1 MTGQREQDL
10 SADSVTEDRAPLAF
24 ILKLGRALHTYGY
37 PAHRLEAILEETT
50 RRLGLEGQF
59 FSTPTS
65 IFIAFGPQDDQRT
78 HLLRVEPGETDLGKL
93 ADLDEVTTR
102 VLSGE
107 MSPGEGMRR
116 IDEIL
121 LAPPLYGRL
130 LTVLAFAL
138 ASASASRFL
147 GGGVREIAVSSAIGL
162 MIGAL
167 SLIARK
173 FSSFARIFEPAAA
186 FLASAFAVL
195 IAAKVGAHS
204 ISNDVLAGLIV
215 LVPGLTLTVAITEL
229 SSQHLVAGTS
239 SLTGA
244 FVAFLKLGFGVA
256 VGGKVMASIVGSPR
270 IASPTALPDWTEYI
284 ALIAAPVGFTILL
297 RAHKRDVLW
306 IILAGALAVA
316 GSRAGGQ
323 ALGPELGVFVGSL
336 TVGVASNLYARFLNR
351 PSTVTLVPGILLLV
365 PGSMG
370 FRSIAAMLDQHVVP
384 GVDTAFRMILIAV
397 ALVAGILMSKV
408 ILPSRRVV

>member
-1 MTGQREQDL
+1 MIRQREPDL
-10 SADSVTEDRAPLAF
+10 STDSADRAPLAF

-37 PAHRLEAILEETT
+37 PAHRLESILEEVT

-65 IFIAFGPQDDQRT
+65 IFVAFGPQEDQRT
-78 HLLRVEPGETDLGKL
+78 HLLRVEPGETNLGKL
-93 ADLDEVTTR
+93 ADLDEATSF
-102 VLSGE
+102 VLSGAL
-107 MSPGEGMRR
+107 SPREGLRR

-121 LAPPLYGRL
+121 AAPPLYGRA
-130 LTVLAFAL
+130 LTVFAFGL

-147 GGGVREIAVSSAIGL
+147 GGGVKEIAVSAAIGL

-167 SLIARK
+167 SIIARK
-173 FSSFARIFEPAAA
+173 FSSFARIFEPVAA
-186 FLASAFAVL
+186 FLASAVAVF

-204 ISNDVLAGLIV
+204 ISNDMLAGLIV

-244 FVAFLKLGFGVA
+244 FVVFLKLGFGVA
-256 VGGKVMASIVGSPR
+256 LGGRVMASIVGAPR
-270 IASPTALPDWTEYI
+270 IASPVPLPDWTEYI
-284 ALIAAPVGFTILL
+284 ALVAAPIGFAILL
-297 RAHKRDVLW
+297 RAHKRDAVW

-316 GSRAGGQ
+316 GSRAGGRL
-323 ALGPELGVFVGSL
+323 LGPELGVFVGSL
-336 TVGVASNLYARFLNR
+336 TVGAASNLYARFLNR
-351 PSTVTLVPGILLLV
+351 PSTVTLVPGILMLV
-365 PGSMG
+365 PGSLG

-384 GVDTAFRMILIAV
+384 GVETAFKMILIAV

-408 ILPSRRVV
+408 IVPARRVA

>member
-1 MTGQREQDL
+1 MIRQRETEL
-10 SADSVTEDRAPLAF
+10 STDPMAEERAPLAF

-37 PAHRLEAILEETT
+37 PAHNLESILEVVT

-65 IFIAFGPQDDQRT
+65 IFVAFGPQHDQRT

-93 ADLDEVTTR
+93 ADLDETTSR
-102 VLSGE
+102 VLSGD
-107 MSPGEGMRR
+107 MHPREGLSR

-121 LAPPLYGRL
+121 AAPPLYGRT
-130 LTVLAFAL
+130 LTVFAFGL

-147 GGGVREIAVSSAIGL
+147 GGGTREIAVSAAIGL
-162 MIGAL
+162 MIGML
-167 SLIARK
+167 SIIARK
-173 FSSFARIFEPAAA
+173 SSSLARIFEPLAA
-186 FLASAFAVL
+186 FMASALAVL
-195 IAAKVGAHS
+195 IATKVGAHS

-215 LVPGLTLTVAITEL
+215 LVPGLTLTVALTDL

-244 FVAFLKLGFGVA
+244 FVVFLKLGFGVA
-256 VGGKVMASIVGSPR
+256 LGGKVMASIVGAPR
-270 IASPTALPDWTEYI
+270 VASPVSLPDWTEYI
-284 ALIAAPVGFTILL
+284 ALIAAPIGFSILL
-297 RAHKRDVLW
+297 RAHRRDIVW
-306 IILAGALAVA
+306 IIIAGALAVA
-316 GSRAGGQ
+316 GSRAGGR

-336 TVGVASNLYARFLNR
+336 TVGIASNLYARFLNR

-365 PGSMG
+365 PGSVG

-384 GVDTAFRMILIAV
+384 GVETAFKMILIAV

-408 ILPSRRVV
+408 IVPSRRVV